1 MENKFDLG
9 SLIMDEIARQKIPVT
24 KFADMIFCQRANVYK
39 QIKNRNIGLEALTNI
54 CKALNRNFFADLA
67 DNFQTIFPDAI
78 NPNIMQDE
86 TLLSACAEPSADDL
100 YGLFLET
107 VPNILRKLGK
117 KEDIYFPEG
126 ISDEDYIPDFMLDDY
141 PITFTIGNRLS
152 ERLGKNI
159 YADIETLRSVDGLEV
174 ELGYIKIS
182 GSKVINVPINDDMSQ
197 WSRLMRFAFECAE
210 KSQCKIIPLKN
221 DRGM

>member
-9 SLIMDEIARQKIPVT
+9 MLIRDEIARQKIPVT
-24 KFADMIFCQRANVYK
+24 RFADMIFCQRANVYK

-54 CKALNRNFFADLA
+54 CKALKRNFFADLA
-67 DNFQTIFPDAI
+67 DNFQSVFPDSI
-78 NPNIMQDE
+78 NPYAMDGE
-86 TLLSACAEPSADDL
+86 TLLSACAEPTVEDIF
-100 YGLFLET
+100 GLFLET
-107 VPNILRKLGK
+107 VPNILKKLGK

-141 PITFTIGNRLS
+141 PITFTIGNSLS

-159 YADIETLRSVDGLEV
+159 YADIETLRSADGLEV
-174 ELGYIKIS
+174 ELVHIKIS
-182 GSKVINVPINDDMSQ
+182 GSKVVNVPISDDMSQ

-210 KSQCKIIPLKN
+210 KNFCRIVKIFS
-221 DRGM
+221 